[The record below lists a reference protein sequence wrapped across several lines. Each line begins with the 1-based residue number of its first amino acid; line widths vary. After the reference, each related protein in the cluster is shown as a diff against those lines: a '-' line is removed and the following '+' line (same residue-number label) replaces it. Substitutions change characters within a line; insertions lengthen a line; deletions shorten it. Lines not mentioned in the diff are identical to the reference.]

1 MNALFEQAHQKL
13 LETQD
18 PELESLC
25 DAMAEYIPTTTDYT
39 FTFLNSDTHTLSLTY
54 APNQVGT
61 PAFIHKCKER
71 LAELTGHPAETMD
84 IHHEGQIYCVVLKEV
99 PPPPRWKQY
108 VFRKA
113 TEACYSIP
121 HDADISRLVARIGED
136 GEVDFRTI
144 EFPVVQHYNEIE
156 VGECDDGVEYDGER
170 DYYDDDEC
178 DRLLEALREEE

>member
-25 DAMAEYIPTTTDYT
+25 DAMAEYIPTTADYT

-61 PAFIHKCKER
+61 PACIHKCKER

-99 PPPPRWKQY
+99 PPPPRWKHY
-108 VFRKA
+108 VFSK
-113 TEACYSIP
+113 TTNVCYSIP
-121 HDADISRLVARIGED
+121 HDVDISELEIGYD
-136 GEVDFRTI
+136 GEQRGLLNA
-144 EFPVVQHYNEIE
+144 FPVVQHYNYIYDESDIGVE
-156 VGECDDGVEYDGER
+156 DAEQVYDFDDEECDHLWKEQEQLER
-170 DYYDDDEC
+170 D
-178 DRLLEALREEE
+178 